1 MVVLVVVIQ
10 AYSLPL
16 PLTKART
23 RKGDVAALLSLLVL
37 CLLLSLLRGRR
48 RDESLLQVQCGSVH
62 YWGLLLLQVLLA
74 AFFALGV
81 RSVLICRHERKVAS
95 GFPFDA
101 HDVTWSRRSTL
112 VHPLTCAAAG
122 TLTLTLTLTP
132 TLALALALA
141 LARCGCGAVRGDARG
156 GRGCDQGAPAA
167 GDGHAPAG

>member
-1 MVVLVVVIQ
+1 M
-10 AYSLPL
+10 
-16 PLTKART
+16 
-23 RKGDVAALLSLLVL
+23 AALLSLLVL

-48 RDESLLQVQCGSVH
+48 RDESLLQVQCGGVH

-74 AFFALGV
+74 TFFALGV

-141 LARCGCGAVRGDARG
+141 LARCGCGAMRGSARG
-156 GRGCDQGAPAA
+156 GRGCHQGASAA
-167 GDGHAPAG
+167 RDGHAPAG

>member
-37 CLLLSLLRGRR
+37 CLLLSLLRRRR
-48 RDESLLQVQCGSVH
+48 RDESLLQVQCGGVH

-74 AFFALGV
+74 TFFALGV

-122 TLTLTLTLTP
+122 TQTLTLALTLTP
-132 TLALALALA
+132 TLTLILTLTLTRRRCTRCRSGWSRTAAL
-141 LARCGCGAVRGDARG
+141 
-156 GRGCDQGAPAA
+156 
-167 GDGHAPAG
+167 